1 MNQANTKVKPHNRT
15 PCGQYGQA
23 SPLPPLTSKFGFY
36 SPCYFYAM
44 AEHKV
49 NVNGKGF
56 DVVLEDAA
64 SGSING
70 KPFALDVQRVSENIW
85 HVIRDHRT
93 YEVEMLDEGRIKVNG
108 AIYTTETIDRF
119 DALLKQ
125 LGMER
130 GAGGKVAEVKAPM
143 PGLVLK
149 ILVAAGATVS
159 KGDALLV
166 LEAMKMENVIK
177 SPTDGTIASIEV
189 QQGKTVEKNEVMIK
203 FI

>member
-1 MNQANTKVKPHNRT
+1 
-15 PCGQYGQA
+15 
-23 SPLPPLTSKFGFY
+23 
-36 SPCYFYAM
+36 M

-130 GAGGKVAEVKAPM
+130 GAGGKVTEVKAPM